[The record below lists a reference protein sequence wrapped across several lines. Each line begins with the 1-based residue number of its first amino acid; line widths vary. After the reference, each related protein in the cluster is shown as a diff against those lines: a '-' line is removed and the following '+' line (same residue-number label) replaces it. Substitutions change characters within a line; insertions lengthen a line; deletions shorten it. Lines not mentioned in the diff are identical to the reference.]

1 VQRARGVAVAIG
13 GWEHHNGRFH
23 ARYISCVA
31 GQAKPLW
38 RDPAACYSWAMP
50 SILIA
55 AILGSIVA
63 TGALTWVLLK
73 LDRD

>member
-1 VQRARGVAVAIG
+1 
-13 GWEHHNGRFH
+13 
-23 ARYISCVA
+23 
-31 GQAKPLW
+31 
-38 RDPAACYSWAMP
+38 MP